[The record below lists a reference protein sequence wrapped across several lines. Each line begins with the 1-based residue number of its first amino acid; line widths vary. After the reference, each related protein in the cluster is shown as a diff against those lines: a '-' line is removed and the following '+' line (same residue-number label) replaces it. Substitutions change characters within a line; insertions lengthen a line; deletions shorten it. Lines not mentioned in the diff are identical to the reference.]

1 MRGNHERLA
10 PGALLTVEPGR
21 YAGGEIGLR
30 IEDEMPAPEGGA
42 GSPIS
47 SERSMTVARRA

>member
-10 PGALLTVEPGR
+10 LGAPLTVELGR

-30 IEDEMPAPEGGA
+30 IEDEVPVPEGGA

-47 SERSMTVARRA
+47 SERSMTAAGRA